1 MRCAVRG
8 ARCGARGAV
17 RTVRCGAEQGGA
29 TAGNDAFFHRSAGGV
44 QGVLDA
50 SFLFLHFRLGCG
62 AYVAELRRTQAGP
75 FSLAQTVTLEELEAV
90 HAEGGNE
97 AVDRFLMPSD
107 SGLLDWPLLH
117 FSEHS
122 AFYWLNGQPVRAP
135 DAPKFGMVRVQDH
148 NGRFIGIGEV
158 SEDGRIAPRRL
169 IRSE

>member
-1 MRCAVRG
+1 M
-8 ARCGARGAV
+8 
-17 RTVRCGAEQGGA
+17 
-29 TAGNDAFFHRSAGGV
+29 
-44 QGVLDA
+44 
-50 SFLFLHFRLGCG
+50 
-62 AYVAELRRTQAGP
+62 RRTQAGP
-75 FSLAQTVTLEELEAV
+75 FTLAQTVTLEELEAV

-107 SGLLDWPLLH
+107 SGLQDWPLLQ
-117 FSEHS
+117 FSEAS